1 MAIKPTKP
9 TVPPAPQR
17 SMPSTFSALADVFVA
32 FISTLVA
39 YIDAALTFVDE
50 TADDVAINAV
60 LPAAQLWA
68 TATSYSVNDVVEES
82 GLYYKAIVA
91 HTSGT
96 FVTDRDT
103 NGYWELIGA
112 ERFDVNA
119 NTLVATAGTG
129 NDYTITAAETITTY
143 ATGQRFLIRADRAN
157 TGASTLNVDSVG
169 ATAIQRYD
177 SAGVLQDLVAD
188 EIQQGEIHQVTYDG
202 TRFVLISL
210 PLREV
215 TKVIGLVP
223 IVTKTASTSSELEFT
238 EFDADLYDGYIFEG
252 VSVIPDTTVTALQVR
267 TSTDGGTSYDSGAS
281 DYAYGLQ
288 IMDMVAATSPEYSNQ
303 AAATSIVITDGTGA
317 GDDPQTGFDGVGFSL
332 KLRAPHL
339 ARDTMMSWTCEYD
352 TGTEYRT
359 GVGAGVRLASEDVD
373 AIEFSYSSGNI
384 GSGSITMY
392 GIRKPS

>member
-9 TVPPAPQR
+9 TVPTAPSR
-17 SMPSTFSALADVFVA
+17 SNPSTFSTLADAFVA
-32 FISTLVA
+32 FFSPFASYLDNIA
-39 YIDAALTFVDE
+39 TFVDE

-68 TATSYSVNDVVEES
+68 TATSYSLNDVVEES

-223 IVTKTASTSSELEFT
+223 IVTKTASAASTLDFT
-238 EFDADLYDGYIFEG
+238 EFDSDIYDGYRLACKDITLAGSLYLRF
-252 VSVIPDTTVTALQVR
+252 
-267 TSTDGGTSYDSGAS
+267 STDGGSSFVSTSNYAWVNRTTVLTGTTLTVGSSLGADTEIFFCPDGSAGNLVLEFSRPDVTYDKTVTWSGTYNPS
-281 DYAYGLQ
+281 GG
-288 IMDMVAATSPEYSNQ
+288 
-303 AAATSIVITDGTGA
+303 GTF
-317 GDDPQTGFDGVGFSL
+317 QTAINGNGMLDNGSACDAIRILPNSGTFDG
-332 KLRAPHL
+332 
-339 ARDTMMSWTCEYD
+339 
-352 TGTEYRT
+352 
-359 GVGAGVRLASEDVD
+359 
-373 AIEFSYSSGNI
+373 EF
-384 GSGSITMY
+384 TLY
-392 GIRKPS
+392 GYRKPS